1 MKNEATIKKAERIF
15 WLNKELFIAYKAAKS
30 GKSASL
36 EVQAFSENEKEN
48 IAKLSEEIYSRA
60 YTPSASTAFI
70 VNKPVKR
77 EIFAANF
84 RDRVVHHFLF
94 NQVEPWWD
102 KRFIADNYSCRK
114 QKGTLYGIKRLS
126 KHLRSASDYI

>member
-15 WLNKELFIAYKAAKS
+15 WLNKELFI
-30 GKSASL
+30 
-36 EVQAFSENEKEN
+36 
-48 IAKLSEEIYSRA
+48 I